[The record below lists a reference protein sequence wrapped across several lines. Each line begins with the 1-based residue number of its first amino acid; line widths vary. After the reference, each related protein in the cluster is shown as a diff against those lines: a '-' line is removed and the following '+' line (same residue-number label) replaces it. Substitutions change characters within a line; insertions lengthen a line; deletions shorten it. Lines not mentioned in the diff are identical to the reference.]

1 MDEIRNDITLLKY
14 IYEKTND
21 SDFIKHSFEI
31 YFPIIFKYM
40 IDHTNDIDIDSYY
53 EFLNI
58 LEKYFNN
65 LEN

>member
-1 MDEIRNDITLLKY
+1 MDEIKNDITLLKY
-14 IYEKTND
+14 IYEKSND
-21 SDFIKHSFEI
+21 SNFIQYSFQI

-40 IDHTNDIDIDSYY
+40 IDHAEDIDITFHY
-53 EFLNI
+53 EILNI